1 MHGMKERRRMKI
13 YNCYKYS
20 SSNDIYS
27 LTVDETV
34 IKLIMAE
41 LETEA
46 KILVNDGKLMEAK
59 PVIDQWDELR
69 IMIDVWKEETNE
81 EE

>member
-1 MHGMKERRRMKI
+1 MKI
-13 YNCYKYS
+13 YNCFKYS
-20 SSNDIYS
+20 SSDDTYS

-59 PVIDQWDELR
+59 SMIDQWVDLKVMIEAYDETDADELGH
-69 IMIDVWKEETNE
+69 KNG
-81 EE
+81 

>member
-1 MHGMKERRRMKI
+1 MKI
-13 YNCYKYS
+13 YNCFKYS
-20 SSNDIYS
+20 STYDTYS
-27 LTVDETV
+27 MTVDETV
-34 IKLIMAE
+34 IKLIMVE

-69 IMIDVWKEETNE
+69 IMIDVWKEEDDE

>member
-1 MHGMKERRRMKI
+1 MKI
-13 YNCYKYS
+13 YNCFKYS
-20 SSNDIYS
+20 SSDDTYS

-34 IKLIMAE
+34 IRLIMAE

-59 PVIDQWDELR
+59 SMIDQWVDLKVMIEAYDET
-69 IMIDVWKEETNE
+69 DADEEVQP
-81 EE
+81 

>member
-1 MHGMKERRRMKI
+1 MKI
-13 YNCYKYS
+13 YNCFKYS
-20 SSNDIYS
+20 SSDDTYS

-59 PVIDQWDELR
+59 SVIDQWNELKV
-69 IMIDVWKEETNE
+69 MIEAWKEEDHD
-81 EE
+81 

>member
-1 MHGMKERRRMKI
+1 MKI
-13 YNCYKYS
+13 YNCFKYS
-20 SSNDIYS
+20 SSDDTYS

-59 PVIDQWDELR
+59 SVIDQWVDLKV
-69 IMIDVWKEETNE
+69 MIEAYDETNADE
-81 EE
+81 EVQS